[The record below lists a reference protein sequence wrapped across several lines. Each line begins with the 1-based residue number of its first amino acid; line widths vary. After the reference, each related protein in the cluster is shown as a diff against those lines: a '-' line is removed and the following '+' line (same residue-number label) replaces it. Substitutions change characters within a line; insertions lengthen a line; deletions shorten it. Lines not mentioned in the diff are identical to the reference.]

1 VWEEALA
8 QPGGM
13 PALASRAA
21 CIATRLGAVA
31 AAWVADG
38 VVAKFSG
45 ASAAVPAE
53 GSTTTPVDRAAAA
66 AASAAES
73 KRVRARAAALRSA
86 LAALGPAFIKAGQVL
101 ASRPD
106 IVREDYMDELCA
118 LQDDVPP
125 FPDEEAYAIME
136 ADLGAPVGAVF
147 SSISSRPIAAA
158 SLGQVYRA
166 VLRETG
172 EAVAVKVQRPG
183 VRPIIMQDL
192 VLFRA
197 LAALVTPLA
206 LRRLGCNAELIV
218 DEFGEKLL
226 EELDY
231 TQEARNIED
240 FGRNFADDPT
250 VKIPWVRRDLSG
262 RRVLVMEWID
272 GLRCTDP
279 AGIAAAGIDV
289 DAFIRSGVVAG
300 LRQLLE
306 FGLFHGDPHPVREVE
321 RGEKARAPG
330 PPSST
335 RALTPLPLAL
345 PLSLSLSRSP
355 SLLFRE
361 TSSPFATAGSRT
373 STLATW
379 RNCPPA
385 ISRPS
390 STRSCTP

>member
-1 VWEEALA
+1 MTGKFRNNTGANSDGTPLD
-8 QPGGM
+8 
-13 PALASRAA
+13 PA
-21 CIATRLGAVA
+21 T
-31 AAWVADG
+31 
-38 VVAKFSG
+38 
-45 ASAAVPAE
+45 
-53 GSTTTPVDRAAAA
+53 AAAA
-66 AASAAES
+66 AAAES

-125 FPDEEAYAIME
+125 FPDEEAFSIME
-136 ADLGAPVGAVF
+136 ADLGAPVAAIF
-147 SSISSRPIAAA
+147 SSISARPIAAA

-183 VRPIIMQDL
+183 VRPVIMQDL

-231 TQEARNIED
+231 NQEARNIED
-240 FGRNFADDPT
+240 FGRNFANDPT

-262 RRVLVMEWID
+262 RRVLIMEWID

-306 FGLFHGDPHPVREVE
+306 FGLFHGDPHPVSQGDGEME
-321 RGEKARAPG
+321 RGWREGRRPG
-330 PPSST
+330 W
-335 RALTPLPLAL
+335 R
-345 PLSLSLSRSP
+345 
-355 SLLFRE
+355 LLNAD
-361 TSSPFATAGSRT
+361 TSSRQHDPCARRWRDGRAVG
-373 STLATW
+373 W
-379 RNCPPA
+379 RNRPPA
-385 ISRPS
+385 VPPWAGRE
-390 STRSCTP
+390 

>member
-1 VWEEALA
+1 LADVGPLPSPLSLTIPSFPLSIPPTIKTPKTPTRSWSTFEQLQYERGYCSLGAAKGYSPTAVWEEVVS
-8 QPGGM
+8 QPGGLA
-13 PALASRAA
+13 ALASRAA
-21 CIATRLGAVA
+21 CIAARLGAVA
-31 AAWVADG
+31 LAWGTDQVMDSLRG
-38 VVAKFSG
+38 G
-45 ASAAVPAE
+45 PASSAGGE
-53 GSTTTPVDRAAAA
+53 VDPAAAA
-66 AASAAES
+66 AEAA
-73 KRVRARAAALRSA
+73 RVRSRAAALRHA

-125 FPDEEAYAIME
+125 FPDAEAFAIME
-136 ADLGAPVGAVF
+136 AELGRPVGAVF

-183 VRPIIMQDL
+183 VRPLIMRDL

-197 LAALVTPLA
+197 VAALVTPLA

-240 FGRNFADDPT
+240 FGRNFAGDPT

-279 AGIAAAGIDV
+279 AGIAASGIDV

-306 FGLFHGDPHPVREVE
+306 FGLFHGDPHPV
-321 RGEKARAPG
+321 
-330 PPSST
+330 S
-335 RALTPLPLAL
+335 
-345 PLSLSLSRSP
+345 
-355 SLLFRE
+355 F
-361 TSSPFATAGSRT
+361 
-373 STLATW
+373 
-379 RNCPPA
+379 
-385 ISRPS
+385 
-390 STRSCTP
+390 